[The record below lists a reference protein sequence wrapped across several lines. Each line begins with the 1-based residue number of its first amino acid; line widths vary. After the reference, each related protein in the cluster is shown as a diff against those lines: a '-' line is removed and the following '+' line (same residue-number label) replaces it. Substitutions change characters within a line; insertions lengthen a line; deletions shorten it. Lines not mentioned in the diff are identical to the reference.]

1 MAQAYKNRII
11 RAALLETD
19 TMQYELADAIG
30 LHESGVSRTLRAADL
45 SDENQLIV
53 ADFIRKLKKGK
64 VTEVDRNNAKMALT
78 SLSVPSKTVL
88 LYETFGTANYLQV
101 LIDMK
106 HEITALQDEV
116 RYLETAVRRRDY
128 TEEY

>member
-19 TMQYELADAIG
+19 TRQYELADAIG